1 MGSDTSL
8 QNYLMKFFA
17 NRFKKLTLLS
27 VVGYLIIF
35 AIAAKGV
42 SLYATQHPS
51 KEDLI
56 VVDGIVKKMR
66 LGGNGKSTSFEIKSH
81 NGTHVYSSYY
91 GVVWPGMERI
101 RLHDRVHVLAERN
114 KLNKNEL
121 ITGKRYYI
129 WELIHR
135 EQVIFS
141 YDDIREL
148 VNGKEE
154 SFNRYLNGIL
164 AVSAIFLLIAYI
176 RKLNLK

>member
-1 MGSDTSL
+1 
-8 QNYLMKFFA
+8 MKFFA
-17 NRFKKLTLLS
+17 NHFKKLTLLS
-27 VVGYLIIF
+27 VAGYLFIF

-42 SLYATQHPS
+42 SLYASQHPS

-66 LGGNGKSTSFEIKSH
+66 LGGNGKSTSFQIKTH

-91 GVVWPGMERI
+91 GIVWPGMERI
-101 RLHDRVHVLAERN
+101 RLSDRVHVLAERN
-114 KLNKNEL
+114 KLNKNEP

-135 EQVIFS
+135 DRVIFS
-141 YDDIREL
+141 YDDIHGL
-148 VNGKEE
+148 VTDKEE

-176 RKLNLK
+176 HKLNLK